1 MLNIVIIVSIFA
13 LSAQFVNPIIA
24 AAIGVTAGGLAQFL
38 FQLPSFLKQ
47 GYSFRSQKPEARS
60 QAPPLN
66 PPFANKDTTP
76 PLPPLAKGGDWGVW
90 HPGLKKMGLLIIPAT
105 AGMAV
110 VQINIFVSTILA
122 SFLPEGS
129 ITYLYYSMRLIQFPI
144 GVFGVAIGMAALP
157 ALSEHSARGEIDK
170 MKEDFSFSLRLLF
183 FITVPAM
190 IGLIALNEPIVSTLF
205 QRGKFDYAATLGTSE
220 ALMFYSLGIW
230 AIVGARIITAAF
242 YSMQDTK
249 TPVKI
254 AVAAMLINILFS
266 LALMGTMKHSGLA
279 LANTIAVSCN
289 FMLLFYFLRKRL
301 GGLGTKKIASSFFK
315 TLSAS
320 LIMGIA
326 GWFIIRSEIWAINEI
341 WQISGHSLQKA
352 AYLTAAI
359 AICAGI
365 YMALAYLLKIEEI
378 GYIIN
383 KIRSRKSKI
392 RSQK

>member
-1 MLNIVIIVSIFA
+1 
-13 LSAQFVNPIIA
+13 
-24 AAIGVTAGGLAQFL
+24 
-38 FQLPSFLKQ
+38 
-47 GYSFRSQKPEARS
+47 
-60 QAPPLN
+60 
-66 PPFANKDTTP
+66 
-76 PLPPLAKGGDWGVW
+76 
-90 HPGLKKMGLLIIPAT
+90 
-105 AGMAV
+105 MAV

-170 MKEDFSFSLRLLF
+170 VKEDFSFSLRLLF

-254 AVAAMLINILFS
+254 AAAAMLINILFS
-266 LALMGTMKHSGLA
+266 LALMGPMKHNGLA

-301 GGLGTKKIASSFFK
+301 GGLGTKKITSSFFK

-326 GWFIIRSEIWAINEI
+326 GWFIARSETINEI

-359 AICAGI
+359 VICAGI
-365 YMALAYLLKIEEI
+365 YMALAYLLKSDEI

-383 KIRSRKSKI
+383 KIRSRKPKI
-392 RSQK
+392 RNQK